1 MMDHATSASRDS
13 QVPVRADRGR
23 EARRAE
29 ILEQSLRLF
38 RPLARYTQQEIE
50 RRCRA
55 AGVPATCVS
64 AHDIL
69 ASVYITA
76 SLESESAPLRTG
88 IYPWL
93 RSLVRDEIDAAL
105 AMCRRGLSWKGL
117 DARPA
122 TDATAV
128 PEAWQEIYLLHH
140 VDGWPLEA
148 IAEVEGRDVAEV
160 ARIIALM
167 PGNES

>member
-1 MMDHATSASRDS
+1 MGHAVSASTGGDDL
-13 QVPVRADRGR
+13 VRAARGR
-23 EARRAE
+23 EARRADV
-29 ILEQSLRLF
+29 LEQSLRLY
-38 RPLARYTQQEIE
+38 RPLFRYAQREIE
-50 RRCRA
+50 RRCCE
-55 AGVPATCVS
+55 AGVPAARVPTR
-64 AHDIL
+64 DIL
-69 ASVYITA
+69 ARVYLTA
-76 SLESESAPLRTG
+76 SIEPDGASRMG

-105 AMCRRGLSWKGL
+105 AVCAPSPSPDVQRVPTSSG
-117 DARPA
+117 A
-122 TDATAV
+122 TSV

-167 PGNES
+167 TGNES